1 MTTELPLACWYPNP
15 TGEPRQMYWDGEG
28 WCTARLAD
36 RPLPETA
43 IPPLPSEQRTRRQV
57 KVALIAAMVVV
68 LAAAGITGC
77 VRTHSPQTP
86 SAQPAPPP
94 RQTAQPAPPPRQSV
108 LPFTGLKSPSG
119 VAVDNAGDLY
129 VTDTGDVPGASGR
142 VLKLA
147 ARSATPTVL
156 PFTGLQ
162 DPFGVAV
169 DTDGALYVTDFVNKQ
184 VLKLAAG
191 SATPTVLPFTGL
203 SYPWGVAVDTGGN
216 LYVVDSGNLAR
227 DPWGRRAWAV
237 KLPAGSS
244 TQTEL
249 PFTGLS
255 GPAGVAVDAAGNLY
269 LADSRNSRVLK
280 LAAGS
285 STQAV
290 LPFTGLN
297 FPTGVAVDAVGNL
310 YVVDFG
316 NDRVLKLAAGS
327 STQAVL
333 PFTGVDDPSGVAVDT
348 AGNVYVTDRKNS
360 RVVKLAAR

>member
-57 KVALIAAMVVV
+57 KVALIATMVVV
-68 LAAAGITGC
+68 LAAAAITGC

-156 PFTGLQ
+156 PFTGL
-162 DPFGVAV
+162 
-169 DTDGALYVTDFVNKQ
+169 
-184 VLKLAAG
+184 
-191 SATPTVLPFTGL
+191 

-249 PFTGLS
+249 PFTGLT

-269 LADSRNSRVLK
+269 LADSRNS
-280 LAAGS
+280 
-285 STQAV
+285 
-290 LPFTGLN
+290 
-297 FPTGVAVDAVGNL
+297 
-310 YVVDFG
+310 
-316 NDRVLKLAAGS
+316 RVLKLAAGS